1 MWELADVRLDKV
13 FFFVDEL
20 GCPFRH
26 QTPGKHGFFGA
37 RWVRA
42 FPHEQPVLLR
52 LIPQALPICNDFGVP
67 VLVSRFQI
75 IGPFLRILVDGEE
88 KLDLLFLILE
98 VIVLIGDNGHDL
110 LFIQK
115 AGSSGLSASSAF
127 RVLGCSGSEISCK
140 SALSV

>member
-1 MWELADVRLDKV
+1 MDFTLSKEHEMARQLFKEFAENEVKPLAQE
-13 FFFVDEL
+13 VDE
-20 GCPFRH
+20 
-26 QTPGKHGFFGA
+26 TET
-37 RWVRA
+37 
-42 FPHEQPVLLR
+42 FPPEQPVLLR

-115 AGSSGLSASSAF
+115 SGQLWAVRF
-127 RVLGCSGSEISCK
+127 LCI
-140 SALSV
+140 